1 MLRRTGDLLYI
12 DVQVVREANPRLRSL
27 GDLCVLYHSAQRV
40 APGGAVQRIQF
51 RSGETE
57 HRQTANLALRM
68 GGRELPRH
76 CVYGKKLTT

>member
-1 MLRRTGDLLYI
+1 MADLLYI

-27 GDLCVLYHSAQRV
+27 GDLCLLYHDAQRV
-40 APGGAVQRIQF
+40 NPDGPIRRIQF

-68 GGRELPRH
+68 GGRELSRRH
-76 CVYGKKLTT
+76 VFAKKLTT